1 MSAASPLA
9 SELAQESVA
18 VSFDLPTLKKITG
31 ALFIAWALGFSA
43 GFAWTW
49 LRKLLGDLTDPE

>member
-1 MSAASPLA
+1 M
-9 SELAQESVA
+9 
-18 VSFDLPTLKKITG
+18 SFDLSTLKKITG
-31 ALFIAWALGFSA
+31 ALFVAWALGFSA